1 MPWPFPW
8 QHFLGRK
15 PRDDDAR
22 LEMSKN
28 SPGPRSFSSF
38 SKLADDWWAQNPTS
52 WGNCSSKWQVRRYH
66 LMYSQSAHVHSLVQP
81 QPTDNFFF
89 LGKSRQ
95 HILSSLGPRG
105 TGAKDQAPRTFLF
118 CLSTEITLHGDQLTW
133 LKWLKQGDATAFL
146 SAQTTRGG
154 VIFKVAHLSKWQK
167 HFYPSNRTSGEPN
180 AQCWPQHSYM
190 HQWHLLQHS
199 LPWLWLLGHL
209 AQHLP
214 PASRRLRPWLRA
226 SSPTSC
232 SPTALWEN
240 APRSR
245 KNLLL
250 R

>member
-89 LGKSRQ
+89 WGKVKATHFVITRPKR
-95 HILSSLGPRG
+95 HWCKRSSS
-105 TGAKDQAPRTFLF
+105 ADFFVLF
-118 CLSTEITLHGDQLTW
+118 VNRNYASWRPTDM
-133 LKWLKQGDATAFL
+133 A
-146 SAQTTRGG
+146 
-154 VIFKVAHLSKWQK
+154 KVAKARWRHSVSIS
-167 HFYPSNRTSGEPN
+167 SNDERG
-180 AQCWPQHSYM
+180 
-190 HQWHLLQHS
+190 
-199 LPWLWLLGHL
+199 
-209 AQHLP
+209 
-214 PASRRLRPWLRA
+214 R
-226 SSPTSC
+226 
-232 SPTALWEN
+232 
-240 APRSR
+240 
-245 KNLLL
+245 NL
-250 R
+250 